1 MATVL
6 HEIRDISDVG
16 LYGSNTW
23 VVKEEAADA
32 VPEEIFSGE
41 IRRQAKDGCYSAARS
56 PRHTDLCYLCAPD
69 CTGVGGTGCRNRV
82 ITPPFGILRS
92 DDRGLGIV
100 IRGPV
105 SAGSL
110 IFTANGGLHLPEA
123 PALNEGSRA
132 YDITYIDPR
141 NKKQRLF
148 VIRPNATVGSPAFFI
163 NAPPAD
169 GSVPPNVKFTQCVD
183 TATSKFVI
191 VVQALRDL
199 AGEELLVDYCAE
211 YGPLD
216 HERFTLKSS
225 LRLEG
230 CKYSYRGKRCL
241 FGNCGKGAPIQV
253 PSCVADIPRQV

>member
-1 MATVL
+1 MAWALKDT
-6 HEIRDISDVG
+6 
-16 LYGSNTW
+16 TW
-23 VVKEEAADA
+23 
-32 VPEEIFSGE
+32 
-41 IRRQAKDGCYSAARS
+41 AKDGCYSAARS

-169 GSVPPNVKFTQCVD
+169 GSVSLTPVFNLCTLFFVNTRLILTSFGHQRCENVR
-183 TATSKFVI
+183 VI
-191 VVQALRDL
+191 
-199 AGEELLVDYCAE
+199 Y
-211 YGPLD
+211 
-216 HERFTLKSS
+216 
-225 LRLEG
+225 
-230 CKYSYRGKRCL
+230 
-241 FGNCGKGAPIQV
+241 
-253 PSCVADIPRQV
+253 

>member
-1 MATVL
+1 
-6 HEIRDISDVG
+6 
-16 LYGSNTW
+16 
-23 VVKEEAADA
+23 
-32 VPEEIFSGE
+32 
-41 IRRQAKDGCYSAARS
+41 
-56 PRHTDLCYLCAPD
+56 
-69 CTGVGGTGCRNRV
+69 
-82 ITPPFGILRS
+82 
-92 DDRGLGIV
+92 V

-141 NKKQRLF
+141 NKKQRLC

-163 NAPPAD
+163 IAPPAD

-199 AGEELLVDYCAE
+199 QAGEELLVDYGAE

-216 HERFTLKSS
+216 HERFTSALHGH
-225 LRLEG
+225 LRHLHR
-230 CKYSYRGKRCL
+230 RGVEETPGPRCL
-241 FGNCGKGAPIQV
+241 AGFL
-253 PSCVADIPRQV
+253 CVLRGHRIVTPCLPLDILVLD